1 MMGGVVGEKRD
12 SKKGIR
18 ARRGPVRIGMRE
30 VDGVMERIRSPGRGK
45 DVAGSF
51 GEVIATFVEDGMH
64 ISV

>member
-1 MMGGVVGEKRD
+1 
-12 SKKGIR
+12 
-18 ARRGPVRIGMRE
+18 
-30 VDGVMERIRSPGRGK
+30 MERIRSPGRGK